1 VVRGLLSGMV
11 VGGISAA
18 AVLGTISL
26 VVPLPDR
33 PEAAQLAE
41 AALPAAEP
49 AETGEAAVA
58 ADETDA
64 PDRIAAAEA
73 PPSEP
78 TEPEAEPADAGSAA
92 EPEAEP
98 ADAGPA
104 TEPEAAPAVPD
115 AAIVEVPAGSEF
127 GRGRDDTQPVA
138 PQAAEPAPDLA
149 GAPAVTAPQAE
160 AVPDLPE
167 VETAAAPPVPS
178 GPESPGSPAPET
190 APPAAPDADEP
201 VTAPAAAAAPAAPEA
216 PGTPEIAGT
225 EPAALPEPDLP
236 DTPPSVFAALPA
248 AEPAPPMPEAAP
260 AGSGITFRPVERGSP
275 FEPRPGSL
283 PQIDPEAG
291 SAAEATRALSDPGA
305 PPEVGALAPSMP
317 AVEAAPE
324 PGFGHADG
332 VRVNRLPQLG
342 AEAEA
347 PAPAGE
353 IFDGALGRYAADFE
367 PPANSDLLGLVLID
381 PPAEAGWMDP
391 AELAGFGLPVA
402 VAVDPL
408 APGAAERA
416 AALRAA
422 GFEVGMLAASV
433 PGGAMPADLA
443 VNFTAWT
450 EALPEAALIVEA
462 PDTRF
467 QSIRSLAQLVVG
479 LAGDG
484 GFGLVTHDIGL
495 NTADQLAAAAGL
507 PRAESFEILDTA
519 TQTEA
524 AIRRT
529 LDRAAFEAE
538 RNGRVLVAAAA
549 RPETLAAIKTW
560 LVESRRTRLAPAPAS
575 AVLSAPAP

>member
-18 AVLGTISL
+18 AVLVTISL
-26 VVPLPDR
+26 VLPLPEPAPGAQAAAVPE
-33 PEAAQLAE
+33 PEALADGAMPEQSAAGEAAEAETPEQVPTAPSEPLADTAE
-41 AALPAAEP
+41 AAPGDSP
-49 AETGEAAVA
+49 G
-58 ADETDA
+58 DA
-64 PDRIAAAEA
+64 PDL
-73 PPSEP
+73 
-78 TEPEAEPADAGSAA
+78 PA
-92 EPEAEP
+92 
-98 ADAGPA
+98 
-104 TEPEAAPAVPD
+104 
-115 AAIVEVPAGSEF
+115 AAIVEVPAGSAF

-138 PQAAEPAPDLA
+138 PQAAEAGPDLP
-149 GAPAVTAPQAE
+149 GTPPVTAPVAE
-160 AVPDLPE
+160 PAPDLPE
-167 VETAAAPPVPS
+167 VETAAAPAVPS

-190 APPAAPDADEP
+190 VPPSAPDPDEP

-225 EPAALPEPDLP
+225 EPAAEPEPD
-236 DTPPSVFAALPA
+236 PPETAPRVFASLPA
-248 AEPAPPMPEAAP
+248 ADPAPPMPEAAP
-260 AGSGITFRPVERGSP
+260 AGSGIMFRPVERGSP

-291 SAAEATRALSDPGA
+291 TAADAARDLSDPGA
-305 PPEVGALAPSMP
+305 PPEVGALVPEMP
-317 AVEAAPE
+317 VVEVAPE
-324 PGFGHADG
+324 PGFGQADG

-342 AEAEA
+342 TETEEA
-347 PAPAGE
+347 PPEAAGA
-353 IFDGALGRYAADFE
+353 IFDGALGQFAADFE

-381 PPAEAGWMDP
+381 PSDAAGRMDP
-391 AELAGFGLPVA
+391 AELAAFGLPGA
-402 VAVDPL
+402 VAIDPL
-408 APGAAERA
+408 APGATERA

-422 GFEVGMLAASV
+422 GFEVGLLAASV

-443 VNFTAWT
+443 VNFAAWT
-450 EALPEAALIVEA
+450 DALPEAALIVEA

-467 QSIRSLAQLVVG
+467 QNIRSLAQLIVG
-479 LAGDG
+479 LAGDN

-495 NTADQLAAAAGL
+495 NTADQLAGAAGV

-538 RNGRVLVAAAA
+538 RSGRVLLAVAA

-560 LVESRRTRLAPAPAS
+560 LVESRRARLAPAPAS
-575 AVLSAPAP
+575 AVLSAEAP